1 MIRRIL
7 GVVVVLQLGVLA
19 WAGGPE
25 YVAGASFFDSSS
37 MGSPLTWAQGAIGY
51 STDQGDLS
59 SILPGPSADSFVA
72 NAFGVWTAVPTAAIS
87 AAHAGQLAEDVNGT
101 NLMVVN
107 GVITAPADIPPSA
120 TTMPV
125 GIVYD
130 QDGSVTDALLGVG
143 ASGSANCAD
152 NSVFGGIDNLGTNA
166 QFLHALII
174 LNGNCAQSSSQLP
187 DFGYHL
193 VRVIGRV
200 LGLDWSQAN
209 LNVITGN
216 PPPAAADFSGFPVM
230 HEFDP
235 TSCTPVAICYSNNGS
250 VDPSQPKMDDQ
261 AALSRL
267 YPVTA
272 QNQANFPG
280 KQIFAQAT
288 ARIHGRVYFTDA
300 SGSAAQPM
308 QGVNVVARWM
318 DPATNQ
324 PSGSAVVTS
333 VSGFL
338 FCGNAGNII
347 TGSFDSTG
355 QNFNRFGSS
364 DTTLEGFFDVAG
376 LETPNGASSAQYQLS
391 VEGLNPLWSTSVGPY
406 GSTGQVQP
414 SGSVNPILVTVTL
427 GGDVEQ
433 TILMQGSAVQ
443 HQQWYGATTQDK
455 PSSQFRFAS
464 STPILRHIQCWAR
477 TSLFS
482 LTLAACQEMNP
493 IVWIGEAGISQPA
506 MPVILAEAQATVQSD
521 INGIAT
527 YQLSTGG
534 ISGNVAILGTATA
547 GSSSVQ
553 FEAQQRGP

>member
-250 VDPSQPKMDDQ
+250 VDPSQPKMDESGSTF
-261 AALSRL
+261 AVVSG
-267 YPVTA
+267 YSTE
-272 QNQANFPG
+272 PG
-280 KQIFAQAT
+280 KLPGQADIRASHCSYPRQSLLYRRERECGPT
-288 ARIHGRVYFTDA
+288 HARRKCSRALDGSSYKPAVWLRGCNFSFWISVLRQCRKYHYWLVRQYGTKFQPLRFERHYARGLLRCCGLRDSEWREQRAISAFSGR
-300 SGSAAQPM
+300 AQPF
-308 QGVNVVARWM
+308 VVH
-318 DPATNQ
+318 
-324 PSGSAVVTS
+324 
-333 VSGFL
+333 
-338 FCGNAGNII
+338 
-347 TGSFDSTG
+347 
-355 QNFNRFGSS
+355 
-364 DTTLEGFFDVAG
+364 E
-376 LETPNGASSAQYQLS
+376 
-391 VEGLNPLWSTSVGPY
+391 
-406 GSTGQVQP
+406 
-414 SGSVNPILVTVTL
+414 
-427 GGDVEQ
+427 
-433 TILMQGSAVQ
+433 
-443 HQQWYGATTQDK
+443 
-455 PSSQFRFAS
+455 
-464 STPILRHIQCWAR
+464 CWAIWVNR
-477 TSLFS
+477 S
-482 LTLAACQEMNP
+482 
-493 IVWIGEAGISQPA
+493 
-506 MPVILAEAQATVQSD
+506 
-521 INGIAT
+521 
-527 YQLSTGG
+527 
-534 ISGNVAILGTATA
+534 GTAFGVCESNSRHGDIGRRCGTNHPDA
-547 GSSSVQ
+547 
-553 FEAQQRGP
+553 R